1 MRQLCIIQHQ
11 HYKCIIICN
20 TAPSTFTK
28 LWHYFFIFVLLHNI
42 SFLVIVQ
49 LSRGIFY
56 ICIFILGWNS
66 VTLWHYMNDITW
78 HYMTLHDITWHYMTL
93 RDITWHYVTF
103 RDVTS
108 WQQGR
113 TKMFSFVYNLWLWT
127 TLTWT
132 NWYVCGLYS
141 HIK

>member
-1 MRQLCIIQHQ
+1 MRQLCIIL

-20 TAPSTFTK
+20 TAPFTFTK

-66 VTLWHYMNDITW
+66 VTLWHNMNDITW

-93 RDITWHYVTF
+93 RDITWHYVTLHDITWHLVTWH
-103 RDVTS
+103 RDNKVGPKCS
-108 WQQGR
+108 LLFIIYG
-113 TKMFSFVYNLWLWT
+113 F
-127 TLTWT
+127 
-132 NWYVCGLYS
+132 GL
-141 HIK
+141 H